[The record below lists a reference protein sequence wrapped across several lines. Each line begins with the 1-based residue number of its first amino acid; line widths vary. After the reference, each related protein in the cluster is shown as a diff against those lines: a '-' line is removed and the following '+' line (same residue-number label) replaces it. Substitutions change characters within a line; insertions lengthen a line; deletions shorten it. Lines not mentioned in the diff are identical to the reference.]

1 MVLAFAL
8 SCNYVIQFT
17 PPTRL
22 LIFQIWDGVSS
33 RCVATYIAAHGGDDV
48 CSVVFSR
55 NGKYLLTS
63 GKDSVARLWDL
74 AGSGQPLLSYTG
86 AELSGKQVI

>member
-1 MVLAFAL
+1 M
-8 SCNYVIQFT
+8 
-17 PPTRL
+17 
-22 LIFQIWDGVSS
+22 
-33 RCVATYIAAHGGDDV
+33 
-48 CSVVFSR
+48 FSR

-86 AELSGKQVI
+86 AELSGKQASLVYYVFICGTGLFALTNLTWTVRGLSGLGLLRLIFRVICANYKQISINHI